1 MAWTTSIILS
11 AGIHS
16 ETQNLNLNELNEL
29 FLTIKE
35 NSAHTRLDVTF
46 KTNDGVSEK
55 YNLFREKIKNCKGKC
70 SG

>member
-35 NSAHTRLDVTF
+35 NSAHTRLDVTL
-46 KTNDGVSEK
+46 KTNDRKMES
-55 YNLFREKIKNCKGKC
+55 FQEKIKNRKGKC